1 MGAAAQLT
9 SVAPGEP
16 TVAGGRDRAEDAAIT
31 VLLIEDN
38 EGDAYLVSESLANFQ
53 PRPFKITHR
62 DRLSSG
68 LASLSDESFDLVLL
82 DLSLPDSDGFETFR
96 RVRESSPF
104 IPIVILT
111 GLDDQDLANKTARE
125 GGQDYLLKQFTGGE
139 LLKRLMRQAIER
151 KRIEE
156 ALKQADTRK
165 NEFLAMLAHE
175 LRNPLAALECGLSLL
190 KAAGQESDREWAL
203 TMAEHQVRLL
213 ARMVEDLLD
222 TSRITRGTFQLRRER
237 VRPAELIERA
247 IATVR
252 HIAQTKGH
260 RLHVVVGPNLPQ
272 LEADP
277 PRLEQVIFN
286 LLTNAFKFTPQA
298 GRVEVSVVAEGG
310 ELVLKVRDTGS
321 GITPDFLPHIFE
333 PFVQAE
339 ATLARERGGL
349 GLGLTFVK
357 AIVELH
363 GGSVEARSEGL
374 HLGSEFVVRL
384 PTVGADDAV
393 GSGPSSLPD
402 RPSPGVDGAPERRRI
417 LMVEDNLDYAL
428 GLSRFLESAGHEVL
442 ICNHGLGAISQAP
455 AFVPDV
461 ILLDLG
467 LPGMDGYEVARRM
480 RENESL
486 ARTKIVVISGYACEE
501 DRRLSRDIGVDEHL
515 AKPVRFSELLRV
527 VTETGALT
535 QDMRGC
541 STEFEVRHRF
551 AARGQVG
558 FRSIPPARTEAEV

>member
-1 MGAAAQLT
+1 LTNSPNRIGLEIVKAESAPTICGRFFSKVGIVGASAQLT
-9 SVAPGEP
+9 SVAPGKP
-16 TVAGGRDRAEDAAIT
+16 AVAGGRDHEEDAAIS

-38 EGDAYLVSESLANFQ
+38 EGDAYLVSESLANSQ
-53 PRPFKITHR
+53 PPRFKITHR

-68 LASLSDESFDLVLL
+68 LACLSNESFDLVLV

-96 RVRESSPF
+96 RVRECSPS
-104 IPIVILT
+104 IPIVVLT
-111 GLDDQDLANKTARE
+111 GQDDLDLAIKTARE

-139 LLKRLMRQAIER
+139 LLKCLMCQAIER
-151 KRIEE
+151 KRIIEE
-156 ALKQADTRK
+156 ALKEAETRK

-175 LRNPLAALECGLSLL
+175 LRNPLAALDCGLSLL
-190 KAAGQESDREWAL
+190 GAAGRESDREWAL

-247 IATVR
+247 VDTMR
-252 HIAQTKGH
+252 HFAQTKGH

-277 PRLEQVIFN
+277 SRLEQVIFN
-286 LLTNAFKFTPQA
+286 LLNNAFKFTPQG
-298 GRVEVSVVAEGG
+298 GRVEVSAVAEGG

-333 PFVQAE
+333 PFMQAE
-339 ATLARERGGL
+339 TTLARERGGL
-349 GLGLTFVK
+349 GVGLTIVK

-393 GSGPSSLPD
+393 GSGPSSLQD
-402 RPSPGVDGAPERRRI
+402 RPSLGVDGHR
-417 LMVEDNLDYAL
+417 
-428 GLSRFLESAGHEVL
+428 
-442 ICNHGLGAISQAP
+442 
-455 AFVPDV
+455 
-461 ILLDLG
+461 
-467 LPGMDGYEVARRM
+467 
-480 RENESL
+480 
-486 ARTKIVVISGYACEE
+486 
-501 DRRLSRDIGVDEHL
+501 
-515 AKPVRFSELLRV
+515 SE
-527 VTETGALT
+527 G
-535 QDMRGC
+535 G
-541 STEFEVRHRF
+541 S
-551 AARGQVG
+551 
-558 FRSIPPARTEAEV
+558 

>member
-1 MGAAAQLT
+1 MGASAQLT

-16 TVAGGRDRAEDAAIT
+16 AVAGGRDREEDAAIS

-38 EGDAYLVSESLANFQ
+38 EADAYLVSESLANSQ
-53 PRPFKITHR
+53 PPRFKITHR

-68 LASLSDESFDLVLL
+68 LACLSHESFDLVLV

-96 RVRESSPF
+96 RVRESSPS
-104 IPIVILT
+104 IPIVVLT
-111 GLDDQDLANKTARE
+111 GRDDQDLANKTARA
-125 GGQDYLLKQFTGGE
+125 GGQDYLLKRSTGGE
-139 LLKRLMRQAIER
+139 LLKRLMRQAIDR

-156 ALKQADTRK
+156 ALKKADTRK

-247 IATVR
+247 VDTMR
-252 HIAQTKGH
+252 HFAQTKEH
-260 RLHVVVGPNLPQ
+260 RLHIMVGPNLPQ

-277 PRLEQVIFN
+277 SRLEQVIFN
-286 LLTNAFKFTPQA
+286 LLSNAFKFTPQG
-298 GRVEVSVVAEGG
+298 GRVEVSAVAEGG

-349 GLGLTFVK
+349 GVGLTLVK

-393 GSGPSSLPD
+393 GSGPSSLQD
-402 RPSPGVDGAPERRRI
+402 RPSLGVDGAPERRRI

-428 GLSRFLESAGHEVL
+428 GLRRLLESAGHEVQ
-442 ICNHGLGAISQAP
+442 ICNHGFGAISQAP

-501 DRRLSRDIGVDEHL
+501 DRRLSREIGVDEHL
-515 AKPVRFSELLRV
+515 AKPVRFSDLLRV
-527 VTETGALT
+527 ITETG
-535 QDMRGC
+535 
-541 STEFEVRHRF
+541 
-551 AARGQVG
+551 
-558 FRSIPPARTEAEV
+558 RSPRT

>member
-1 MGAAAQLT
+1 VKAESAPTICGRFFSKVAIVGA
-9 SVAPGEP
+9 E
-16 TVAGGRDRAEDAAIT
+16 EDAAIS

-38 EGDAYLVSESLANFQ
+38 EADAYLVSESLANSQ
-53 PRPFKITHR
+53 PPRFKITHR

-68 LASLSDESFDLVLL
+68 LACLSHESFDLVLV

-96 RVRESSPF
+96 RVRESSPS
-104 IPIVILT
+104 IPIVVLT
-111 GLDDQDLANKTARE
+111 GRDDQDLANKTARE
-125 GGQDYLLKQFTGGE
+125 GGQDYLLKRSTGGE
-139 LLKRLMRQAIER
+139 LLKRLMRQAIDR

-156 ALKQADTRK
+156 ALKKADTRK

-247 IATVR
+247 VDTMR
-252 HIAQTKGH
+252 HFAQTNEH

-277 PRLEQVIFN
+277 SRLEQVIFN
-286 LLTNAFKFTPQA
+286 LLSNAFKFTPQG
-298 GRVEVSVVAEGG
+298 GRVEVSAVAEGG

-349 GLGLTFVK
+349 GVGLTFVK

-393 GSGPSSLPD
+393 GSGPSSPQD
-402 RPSPGVDGAPERRRI
+402 RPSLGVDGAPERRRI

-428 GLSRFLESAGHEVL
+428 GLRRLLVSAGHEVQ

-515 AKPVRFSELLRV
+515 AKPVRFSDLLRV
-527 VTETGALT
+527 VTETG
-535 QDMRGC
+535 
-541 STEFEVRHRF
+541 
-551 AARGQVG
+551 
-558 FRSIPPARTEAEV
+558 RSPRT